1 MTAVVHDQRARRGV
15 SLAAALLLAIGA
27 GVGPLAPA
35 PLQAQFPGDEGEA
48 TVLSPGDSLRVVVW
62 RKPELSGDFVVAA
75 DGSVSHPL
83 YRAVKVAGVPL
94 GTAESRL
101 RTFLEQY
108 EASPQFV
115 LQPLLR
121 VAVGGE
127 VRQPNLY
134 SVAPGTSVEQALA
147 LAGGPTE
154 RGGKSVHVIRQGQAI
169 VFDLRRPGASGGRT
183 VVRSGDQILVD
194 RDRAVFR
201 EIVAPVLTVIGAT
214 AAVVNVFVNSGR
226 N

>member
-1 MTAVVHDQRARRGV
+1 MTAVHDQHPRRGGA
-15 SLAAALLLAIGA
+15 SLAAAFLVAVGA
-27 GVGPLAPA
+27 VLGPLGPA
-35 PLQAQFPGDEGEA
+35 PLQAQFAGDDA
-48 TVLSPGDSLRVVVW
+48 VAVLSPGDSLRVVVW

-75 DGSVSHPL
+75 DSSVSHPL

-108 EASPQFV
+108 EANPQFV
-115 LQPLLR
+115 MQPLLR

-154 RGGKSVHVIRQGQAI
+154 RGGRSVRVIRQGQAV

-201 EIVAPVLTVIGAT
+201 EIVTPVLTIIGAT